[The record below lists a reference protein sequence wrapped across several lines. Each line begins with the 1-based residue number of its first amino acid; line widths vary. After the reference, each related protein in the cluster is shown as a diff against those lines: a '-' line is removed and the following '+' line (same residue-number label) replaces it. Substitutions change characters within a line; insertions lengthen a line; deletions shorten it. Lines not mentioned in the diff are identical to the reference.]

1 MPKWIKPFGFA
12 REELRWT
19 DDDSNSNLGEDL
31 WLIVLVALI
40 LLDLVILP
48 LAILCIGINRESNG

>member
-1 MPKWIKPFGFA
+1 MSKWIKPFGFT
-12 REELRWT
+12 RGELRWT

-40 LLDLVILP
+40 LLDLVTLP
-48 LAILCIGINRESNG
+48 LVILRIGIDRESNG

>member
-1 MPKWIKPFGFA
+1 MSKWIKPFGFT

-40 LLDLVILP
+40 LLDLVTLP
-48 LAILCIGINRESNG
+48 LVILRIGIDRESNG